1 MPIKLKNKKKE
12 PVVVE
17 VKKEP
22 EKQDYQFFY
31 FEGKYLN
38 FNNIVSIKE
47 DRDYENLMEIT
58 YAHPLLDYDL
68 LDYDYHGSGT
78 RIYKTKYETFTM
90 GKSMFDEYLKF
101 YLDSKTL
108 RISK

>member
-38 FNNIVSIKE
+38 FNNIVSIKK
-47 DRDYENLMEIT
+47 DRDYDFLMEIT
-58 YAHPLLDYDL
+58 YAHPLLDYD
-68 LDYDYHGSGT
+68 YHGSGT
-78 RIYKTKYETFTM
+78 GIYKTKYETFTM
-90 GKSMFDEYLKF
+90 GKSMFDEYLKL

-108 RISK
+108 RISN

>member
-22 EKQDYQFFY
+22 EKHDYQFFY

-38 FNNIVSIKE
+38 FNNVLI
-47 DRDYENLMEIT
+47 L
-58 YAHPLLDYDL
+58 
-68 LDYDYHGSGT
+68 
-78 RIYKTKYETFTM
+78 
-90 GKSMFDEYLKF
+90 
-101 YLDSKTL
+101 
-108 RISK
+108 

>member
-1 MPIKLKNKKKE
+1 MPVVLKNKKKE
-12 PVVVE
+12 PDVVE

-38 FNNIVSIKE
+38 FNNIVSIKKHRE
-47 DRDYENLMEIT
+47 YENLMEIT
-58 YAHPLLDYDL
+58 YAHPR
-68 LDYDYHGSGT
+68 LDYDYHGGGD
-78 RIYKTKYETFTM
+78 RIYKTKYETYTVGNFW
-90 GKSMFDEYLKF
+90 FDKYLKP

-108 RISK
+108 KIK